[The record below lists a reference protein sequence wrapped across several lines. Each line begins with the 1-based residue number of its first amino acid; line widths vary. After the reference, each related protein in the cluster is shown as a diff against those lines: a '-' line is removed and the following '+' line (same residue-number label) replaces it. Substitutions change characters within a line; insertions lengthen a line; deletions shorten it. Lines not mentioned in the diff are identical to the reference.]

1 MKIAFT
7 SLTIATALV
16 SLPATSAAHA
26 LITSWNQGPLH
37 LEGET
42 TIVLPDVDRTR
53 LEVMRACTRL
63 SLVFAGVRAMSED
76 TPMVRIFLN
85 FKPEADPNS
94 VQAPGYVGEFNFYG
108 HRRERAGGKQV
119 SFRANK
125 AVARLDHAGRFA
137 VPLSVNFLS
146 ISRADPHIP
155 APIVNQVALW
165 CLASRP

>member
-108 HRRERAGGKQV
+108 HRRERAGGIRV
-119 SFRANK
+119 SFLASK
-125 AVARLDHAGRFA
+125 AVARLDALARLA
-137 VPLSVNFLS
+137 PQLSVSFLS
-146 ISRADPHIP
+146 TAPPGHHVP
-155 APIVNQVALW
+155 APVVHQVALW
-165 CLASRP
+165 CLE